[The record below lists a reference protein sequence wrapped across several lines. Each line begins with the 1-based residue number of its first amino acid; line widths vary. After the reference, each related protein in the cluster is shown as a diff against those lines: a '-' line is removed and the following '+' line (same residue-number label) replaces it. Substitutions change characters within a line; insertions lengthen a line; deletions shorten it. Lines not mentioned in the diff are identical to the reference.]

1 MNPIEF
7 ARNLFTLR
15 MERKWTVERLA
26 AELEVTPELVCEWE
40 CAKTSPSLDQMN
52 RLAKI
57 YGIPLDEII
66 RNPKPR
72 EEIPAPEPISQEPEA
87 SASEEVPAEEPVA
100 PAEEESKK
108 KYRSPKVS
116 DIIVII
122 LLLIVI
128 FGALLLLARPDL
140 FPFGAWIA
148 PRVAPLF
155 GFSLH

>member
-87 SASEEVPAEEPVA
+87 PAPEETAAEEPAA
-100 PAEEESKK
+100 PVEEPKK

-116 DIIVII
+116 DLIVII

-128 FGALLLLARPDL
+128 FGALLLLVRPDL

-148 PRVAPLF
+148 PRIAPLF

>member
-66 RNPKPR
+66 RNPKSR

-87 SASEEVPAEEPVA
+87 LAPEETAAEEPAA
-100 PAEEESKK
+100 PVEEPKK

-128 FGALLLLARPDL
+128 FGALLLLVRPDL

-148 PRVAPLF
+148 PRIAPLF